1 MGTPISSHGA
11 EVLRSP
17 YTKKEREELFLRCP
31 VCDGTVSE
39 ETPIFVVILM
49 KPTYHRPQVIQIL
62 KELHVL
68 ASFVGGVFPLPPFS

>member
-1 MGTPISSHGA
+1 MILGFKPTLGA

-39 ETPIFVVILM
+39 ETPIFV
-49 KPTYHRPQVIQIL
+49 
-62 KELHVL
+62 
-68 ASFVGGVFPLPPFS
+68 SF